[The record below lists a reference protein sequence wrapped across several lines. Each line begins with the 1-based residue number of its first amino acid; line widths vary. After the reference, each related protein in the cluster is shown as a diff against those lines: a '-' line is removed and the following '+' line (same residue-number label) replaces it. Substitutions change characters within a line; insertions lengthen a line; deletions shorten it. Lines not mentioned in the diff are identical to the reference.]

1 MDEWK
6 ECRVGLELHGRMGK
20 SEVMKSHKTN
30 LETVEAAADKPEH
43 PEAEGKRPHKPE
55 IRLGREAQA
64 RIGELLRAMYNTYV
78 NQGVPSHLADLVRR
92 LGDEG

>member
-1 MDEWK
+1 MDESK
-6 ECRVGLELHGRMGK
+6 ERHLRLELHGRMGK

-30 LETVEAAADKPEH
+30 LEAVEPAADKPDH
-43 PEAEGKRPHKPE
+43 PDQASKRPHKAE

-78 NQGVPSHLADLVRR
+78 NQGVPPHLAELVRR
-92 LGDEG
+92 LGDES

>member
-1 MDEWK
+1 MDESK
-6 ECRVGLELHGRMGK
+6 EGRVGLKLHGRMGK
-20 SEVMKSHKTN
+20 SEAMKSHKTN
-30 LETVEAAADKPEH
+30 VEAVEPTADASENPESM
-43 PEAEGKRPHKPE
+43 AKRPHRPE

-64 RIGELLRAMYNTYV
+64 RIGELLRNMYNSYV

>member
-1 MDEWK
+1 MDEPK
-6 ECRVGLELHGRMGK
+6 EHRVGLESHGRMGK

-30 LETVEAAADKPEH
+30 LEAVEPPADKPEH
-43 PEAEGKRPHKPE
+43 PDTAGKRPHKPE

-78 NQGVPSHLADLVRR
+78 NQGVPQHLAELVRR
-92 LGDEG
+92 LGDES

>member
-1 MDEWK
+1 MDES
-6 ECRVGLELHGRMGK
+6 EEGRVGLKLHGRMGK

-30 LETVEAAADKPEH
+30 LEAVEPAADQPES
-43 PEAEGKRPHKPE
+43 PESMAKRPHRPE

-64 RIGELLRAMYNTYV
+64 RIGELLRNMYNSYV